1 MSFAFEK
8 MVAGRYLRS
17 KRREGFI
24 SVIVVFSFLGIMLG
38 VATLIIV
45 MSVMNGFR
53 EELIGKILGINGHI
67 NVYSR
72 SGPMFPY
79 DPLVQRLTKIEGV
92 QTAMPTVEGQALMSI
107 EGGAGGIV
115 IRGLIPADFHLKFDS
130 FYPQKENPSAIVAQ
144 LHREDSFGGENVAI
158 GTAMAERMRLS
169 PGDQVT
175 LIAPRPRAT
184 PFGSMPVKKTVI
196 VGSIFDVGM
205 YEYNN
210 NFIFMPMDM
219 AQAFFDMG
227 EGVGAIEVRA
237 KSLQEIDQVKAAVDN
252 EVNGEYVVADWR
264 NNNASLA
271 SALEVERNVMFLI
284 LTLMIIIAAFNIISS
299 LIMLVKDKSRDIAI
313 LRTMGATRQNIIR
326 IFFITGTT
334 IGIGGTAAGAALGI
348 SFAANIEAIRQWLQS
363 MTGVTLFDPTIYFL
377 SQMPV
382 KLNVHEVGGIVVMAL
397 VIVFLFT
404 IYPAWR
410 AAKLDPV
417 EALRRE

>member
-1 MSFAFEK
+1 
-8 MVAGRYLRS
+8 
-17 KRREGFI
+17 
-24 SVIVVFSFLGIMLG
+24 
-38 VATLIIV
+38 
-45 MSVMNGFR
+45 
-53 EELIGKILGINGHI
+53 
-67 NVYSR
+67 
-72 SGPMFPY
+72 
-79 DPLVQRLTKIEGV
+79 
-92 QTAMPTVEGQALMSI
+92 
-107 EGGAGGIV
+107 
-115 IRGLIPADFHLKFDS
+115 
-130 FYPQKENPSAIVAQ
+130 
-144 LHREDSFGGENVAI
+144 
-158 GTAMAERMRLS
+158 MRLS